1 MISFSLK
8 GQKEIWSSLKFSLL
22 TYFSR
27 FSQSSGI
34 FFIVFLGAFLF
45 FVFVC
50 FFFFE
55 IKVTYNSTRTLLK
68 MMDFSVYL
76 YGRIIFIWY
85 SMVANSKFIC
95 KTIRSCIVSNSALI
109 FWSTFCKYMFS
120 YKWSESLYAKGS
132 YPHVFPWPLGIAFP
146 ALWKRLF
153 YGNPLTFPNHAPS
166 TTYTYIA

>member
-1 MISFSLK
+1 MIIFKILSFNIF
-8 GQKEIWSSLKFSLL
+8 QQVQPKFW
-22 TYFSR
+22 YF
-27 FSQSSGI
+27 FYC
-34 FFIVFLGAFLF
+34 FFGGF
-45 FVFVC
+45 FVFCFFV
-50 FFFFE
+50 FFFFL
-55 IKVTYNSTRTLLK
+55 KLRLLIIVQEHYWRWSI
-68 MMDFSVYL
+68 FSVYL

-166 TTYTYIA
+166 TTDTYIA

>member
-22 TYFSR
+22 TYFSK

-34 FFIVFLGAFLF
+34 FFIVFLGFLLF
-45 FVFVC
+45 FVFFV
-50 FFFFE
+50 
-55 IKVTYNSTRTLLK
+55 LLFLK
-68 MMDFSVYL
+68 LRLQIIVQEHYWRWSIFSVYL

-146 ALWKRLF
+146 ALWKKLF
-153 YGNPLTFPNHAPS
+153 YDNPLTFPNHAPS

>member
-45 FVFVC
+45 FVFLC
-50 FFFFE
+50 FFFL
-55 IKVTYNSTRTLLK
+55 KLRLLIIVQEHYWRWWI
-68 MMDFSVYL
+68 FSVYL